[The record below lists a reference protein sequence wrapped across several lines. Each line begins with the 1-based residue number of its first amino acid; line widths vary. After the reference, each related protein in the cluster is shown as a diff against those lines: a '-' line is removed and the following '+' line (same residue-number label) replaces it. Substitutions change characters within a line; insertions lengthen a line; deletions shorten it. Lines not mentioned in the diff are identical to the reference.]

1 MAIKKSG
8 LGRGLDGLFPSYVKK
23 GAGEETVEK
32 EKKDS
37 SGTKSKTSSRKTQT
51 KTQTKTAGK
60 KAGTKKS
67 ASKKTADVS
76 PAADADEKLKME
88 DELNT
93 EANQR
98 DEAGLK
104 AETEENTDEIL
115 NEEADLEKAV
125 EQPEGSAE
133 AAQKAADQPKEETG
147 VRMMRVSDIEPN
159 PDQPRK
165 TFNEDALEELA
176 ESFKLHGVV
185 QPLIVV
191 KRGDYYMIVAG
202 ERRWRAA
209 KLAGLKEVPVLVT
222 EYTDRE
228 VMEISLIENIQ
239 REDLDPIEEA
249 QAFRRLIEEFDLK
262 QDEVAERVS
271 RSRTAVT
278 NSLRL
283 LKLDPRVQQ
292 MVIEDKITAG
302 HARALLAIEIG
313 EEQYLLAMKVFDERL
328 SVRETERLV
337 KLHTQK
343 KPEKKK
349 PEEDHRLDYIYE
361 DMEAQLRAALGTK
374 VILNRKSPQK
384 GKIEIEYYSSEEL
397 ERLYDL
403 LRILKQTE

>member
-8 LGRGLDGLFPSYVKK
+8 LGRGLDGLFPSYM
-23 GAGEETVEK
+23 
-32 EKKDS
+32 KKDTEEEAPGKKNGKNTGEKTNES
-37 SGTKSKTSSRKTQT
+37 SSEKSKTAAKR
-51 KTQTKTAGK
+51 
-60 KAGTKKS
+60 AGTKKTDS
-67 ASKKTADVS
+67 KPAEKKTAAKKTS
-76 PAADADEKLKME
+76 SGKTAGADSDPEQKE
-88 DELNT
+88 VVT
-93 EANQR
+93 ER
-98 DEAGLK
+98 
-104 AETEENTDEIL
+104 ETA
-115 NEEADLEKAV
+115 ADLEKMH
-125 EQPEGSAE
+125 QD
-133 AAQKAADQPKEETG
+133 AADAPDTTQKEEKKPENETG
-147 VRMMRVSDIEPN
+147 IRMLRVSDIEPN

-191 KRGDYYMIVAG
+191 KRGEYYMIVAG

-209 KLAGLKEVPVLVT
+209 KIAGLKEVPVLVAD
-222 EYTDRE
+222 YSDRE

-249 QAFRRLIEEFDLK
+249 QAFRRLIDEFGLK

-292 MVIEDKITAG
+292 MVIEDKISAG
-302 HARALLAIEIG
+302 HARALLAIEIS

-343 KPEKKK
+343 KPERKKAA
-349 PEEDHRLDYIYE
+349 EDHRLDYIYE

-374 VILNRKSPQK
+374 VILNRKTPQK

-403 LRILKQTE
+403 LRILKQN

>member
-23 GAGEETVEK
+23 DAGEETVEK

-76 PAADADEKLKME
+76 PVADADEKLKME

-93 EANQR
+93 EADQR

-104 AETEENTDEIL
+104 AEAEENTDETL

>member
-23 GAGEETVEK
+23 DAGEETVEK

-93 EANQR
+93 EADQR

-104 AETEENTDEIL
+104 AEAEENTDETL

>member
-8 LGRGLDGLFPSYVKK
+8 LGRGLDGLFPSYMKK
-23 GAGEETVEK
+23 DTEEEAPGKKNGKNTGEETK
-32 EKKDS
+32 ES
-37 SGTKSKTSSRKTQT
+37 SSEKSKTAAKR
-51 KTQTKTAGK
+51 
-60 KAGTKKS
+60 AGTKKTDS
-67 ASKKTADVS
+67 KPAEKKTAAKKTSSGKTAGADPDPEQKEVVTERKTAADLEEMHQD
-76 PAADADEKLKME
+76 AADAPD
-88 DELNT
+88 T
-93 EANQR
+93 TQ
-98 DEAGLK
+98 
-104 AETEENTDEIL
+104 
-115 NEEADLEKAV
+115 
-125 EQPEGSAE
+125 
-133 AAQKAADQPKEETG
+133 KEEKIPENETG
-147 VRMMRVSDIEPN
+147 IRMLRVSDIEPN
-159 PDQPRK
+159 TDQPRK

-191 KRGDYYMIVAG
+191 KRGEYYMIVAG

-209 KLAGLKEVPVLVT
+209 KIAGLKEVPVLVAD
-222 EYTDRE
+222 YSDRE

-239 REDLDPIEEA
+239 REDLEPIEEA
-249 QAFRRLIEEFDLK
+249 QAFRRLIDEFGLK

-292 MVIEDKITAG
+292 MVIEDKISAG
-302 HARALLAIEIG
+302 HARALLAIEIS

-343 KPEKKK
+343 KPERKKAA
-349 PEEDHRLDYIYE
+349 EDHRLDYIYE

-374 VILNRKSPQK
+374 VILNRKTPQK

-403 LRILKQTE
+403 LRILKQN

>member
-1 MAIKKSG
+1 MAMKKSG

-23 GAGEETVEK
+23 DTEEEVSEK
-32 EKKDS
+32 KTKDS
-37 SGTKSKTSSRKTQT
+37 SASKGKTTARKTD
-51 KTQTKTAGK
+51 TKTAGK
-60 KAGTKKS
+60 KTGAKKS
-67 ASKKTADVS
+67 VSKTAAEDV
-76 PAADADEKLKME
+76 PVTEPETTENAAAENETAPEAEKK
-88 DELNT
+88 D
-93 EANQR
+93 
-98 DEAGLK
+98 
-104 AETEENTDEIL
+104 
-115 NEEADLEKAV
+115 
-125 EQPEGSAE
+125 
-133 AAQKAADQPKEETG
+133 ETG
-147 VRMMRVSDIEPN
+147 IRMMRVSDIEPN

-191 KRGDYYMIVAG
+191 KRGEYYMIVAG

-209 KLAGLKEVPVLVT
+209 KIAGLKEVPVLVA

-292 MVIEDKITAG
+292 MVIEDKISAG
-302 HARALLAIEIG
+302 HARALLAVEIG

-343 KPEKKK
+343 KPAKKK
-349 PEEDHRLDYIYE
+349 PAEDHRLDYIYE
-361 DMEAQLRAALGTK
+361 DMETQLRAALGTK

-384 GKIEIEYYSSEEL
+384 GRIEIEYYSADEL

-403 LRILKQTE
+403 LRVLKQTE

>member
-1 MAIKKSG
+1 MAMKKSG

-23 GAGEETVEK
+23 DTGEEVSEK

-37 SGTKSKTSSRKTQT
+37 SGTKSKTADRKTDT
-51 KTQTKTAGK
+51 KAAGK
-60 KAGTKKS
+60 KTGA
-67 ASKKTADVS
+67 KKTAVKKTTGEI
-76 PAADADEKLKME
+76 PADDGE
-88 DELNT
+88 
-93 EANQR
+93 
-98 DEAGLK
+98 K
-104 AETEENTDEIL
+104 AEKQPEPREAEKQTEEMPEQKEASPEAEKKDESGI
-115 NEEADLEKAV
+115 
-125 EQPEGSAE
+125 
-133 AAQKAADQPKEETG
+133 
-147 VRMMRVSDIEPN
+147 RMMRVSDIEPN

-191 KRGDYYMIVAG
+191 KRGEYYMIVAG

-209 KLAGLKEVPVLVT
+209 KIAGLKEVPVLVA

-283 LKLDPRVQQ
+283 LKLDQRVQQ
-292 MVIEDKITAG
+292 MVIEDKISAG
-302 HARALLAIEIG
+302 HARALLGIEIG

-337 KLHTQK
+337 KLQTQK
-343 KPEKKK
+343 KPAKKK
-349 PEEDHRLDYIYE
+349 AAEDHRLDYIYE

-384 GKIEIEYYSSEEL
+384 GRIEIEYYSAEEL

>member
-1 MAIKKSG
+1 MAMKKSG

-23 GAGEETVEK
+23 DAGEDTVEK
-32 EKKDS
+32 EKKNS
-37 SGTKSKTSSRKTQT
+37 SGTRSKTSSG

-60 KAGTKKS
+60 KTGAKKS
-67 ASKKTADVS
+67 VSKKTEDVS
-76 PAADADEKLKME
+76 PAADAEE
-88 DELNT
+88 N
-93 EANQR
+93 
-98 DEAGLK
+98 LK
-104 AETEENTDEIL
+104 AETDQLI
-115 NEEADLEKAV
+115 EEAPEEVTLEKED
-125 EQPEGSAE
+125 EQSDET
-133 AAQKAADQPKEETG
+133 AASELESPDQPKEETG

-159 PDQPRK
+159 PNQPRK

>member
-1 MAIKKSG
+1 MAMKKSG

-23 GAGEETVEK
+23 DTEEEVSEK
-32 EKKDS
+32 KTKDS
-37 SGTKSKTSSRKTQT
+37 SSAKGKTTARKTDT
-51 KTQTKTAGK
+51 KAAGK
-60 KAGTKKS
+60 KTGAKKS
-67 ASKKTADVS
+67 ASKKTTETV
-76 PAADADEKLKME
+76 PVADEE
-88 DELNT
+88 
-93 EANQR
+93 
-98 DEAGLK
+98 K
-104 AETEENTDEIL
+104 AENKPELKEE
-115 NEEADLEKAV
+115 EKQTKEV
-125 EQPEGSAE
+125 LPENE
-133 AAQKAADQPKEETG
+133 AAPEAEKKDETG
-147 VRMMRVSDIEPN
+147 IRMMRVSDIEPN

-209 KLAGLKEVPVLVT
+209 KIAGLKEVPVLVA

-292 MVIEDKITAG
+292 MVIEDKI
-302 HARALLAIEIG
+302 
-313 EEQYLLAMKVFDERL
+313 
-328 SVRETERLV
+328 SV
-337 KLHTQK
+337 
-343 KPEKKK
+343 
-349 PEEDHRLDYIYE
+349 
-361 DMEAQLRAALGTK
+361 
-374 VILNRKSPQK
+374 
-384 GKIEIEYYSSEEL
+384 
-397 ERLYDL
+397 
-403 LRILKQTE
+403 